1 MLRLVRILEHI
12 FDGADLCLVLAAD
25 PSIVTFT
32 ADSQLLIFELVTVH
46 FSYWTSQVSLV
57 R

>member
-1 MLRLVRILEHI
+1 MLRLVRILKHI

-25 PSIVTFT
+25 PSIVTFA

-46 FSYWTSQVSLV
+46 FSLASQFSLV